1 MKKHKHNLISGHNDT
16 IPSLRQTF
24 RREKKIGYKSH
35 MKSYGTLSLPF
46 SELPRLQSVDTFQL
60 ITQLKT
66 YLSQNSIHENFQ
78 SGFKSCHS
86 TESVLLR
93 VLNYVMLTTDSV
105 QFTALP
111 FDLVNRDIL
120 ISSLEA
126 CVGLRAQYYSGL
138 GNILPIGDMSS
149 TLGLISPLRCI

>member
-1 MKKHKHNLISGHNDT
+1 M
-16 IPSLRQTF
+16 IPLVPLGRLV
-24 RREKKIGYKSH
+24 EGKKKIGYKSH

-66 YLSQNSIHENFQ
+66 YLSQNSIYENVQ

-86 TESVLLR
+86 TESALLR

-105 QFTALP
+105 QFTALVLLDLSSA

-120 ISSLEA
+120 ISRLEA